1 MNKPP
6 YTYDQADKDVQTL
19 LNGEETAKL
28 ISMPISLASLISSC
42 IYDSSKLDR
51 FNELLG
57 DAIKK
62 YDSGELNNMLADAL
76 MELGE

>member
-1 MNKPP
+1 MNNPP

-19 LNGEETAKL
+19 LNGETAKL
-28 ISMPISLASLISSC
+28 SQFPVSLASLISSC

>member
-1 MNKPP
+1 MNNPP

-19 LNGEETAKL
+19 LNGETAKL
-28 ISMPISLASLISSC
+28 SQFPVSLASLISSS
-42 IYDSSKLDR
+42 IYDSTKLDR

>member
-1 MNKPP
+1 MNKLP
-6 YTYDQADKDVQTL
+6 YTYDHADKDVQTL
-19 LNGEETAKL
+19 LNGETAKL
-28 ISMPISLASLISSC
+28 GQFPVSLVSLISSC